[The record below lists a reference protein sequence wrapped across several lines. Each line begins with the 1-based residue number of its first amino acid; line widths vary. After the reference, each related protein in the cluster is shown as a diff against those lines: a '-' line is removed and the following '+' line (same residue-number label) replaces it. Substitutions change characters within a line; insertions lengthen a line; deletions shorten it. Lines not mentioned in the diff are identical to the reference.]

1 MILYAFIT
9 LLLLLGSFWE
19 VCGGMSKNK
28 NLYYFLICS
37 FIFWC
42 ISFLRWSVGTD
53 WDSYYSIFENCN
65 DDSHY
70 EWGFITLNRIV
81 KNTVNNYSCLLALL
95 GSILFYYQTKT
106 IKELSFLPI
115 TTLFILWG
123 TNLGNI
129 FFVRQS
135 IAVTL
140 LLYSIVQIEKR
151 NVKGFLLIVFG
162 ATLIHASSI
171 SFLPAYWIY
180 HHRFTL
186 IQVVLAFSLSM
197 VLGSV
202 GGTYL
207 WGNLGKLLG
216 GIYAAKIEGYMASGA
231 DAAYNEGMSAA
242 DLYIRSIGGKLV
254 LIFMFSLLI
263 AKEFEEEARGLINLF
278 LFASIMLPIT
288 FSVSPTLNRMWT
300 PYFQIQIYLMTFV
313 LASMK
318 RIPYKLIAFSIL
330 IVMTLVRLYL
340 KLFIDY
346 DGEAFLPFQT
356 IFSI

>member
-1 MILYAFIT
+1 M
-9 LLLLLGSFWE
+9 
-19 VCGGMSKNK
+19 
-28 NLYYFLICS
+28 
-37 FIFWC
+37 
-42 ISFLRWSVGTD
+42 
-53 WDSYYSIFENCN
+53 
-65 DDSHY
+65 
-70 EWGFITLNRIV
+70 
-81 KNTVNNYSCLLALL
+81 